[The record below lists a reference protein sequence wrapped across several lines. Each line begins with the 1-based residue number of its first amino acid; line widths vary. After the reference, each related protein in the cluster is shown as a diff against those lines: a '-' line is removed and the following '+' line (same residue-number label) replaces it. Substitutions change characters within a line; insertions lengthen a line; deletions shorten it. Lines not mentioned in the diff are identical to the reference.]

1 MTYETIRYEVT
12 DGRAE
17 ITLDR
22 PAVRNAFD
30 ETMVE
35 ELVGAVDAAETDE
48 SVYVVVLTGAGSAF
62 CAGVDTSEVLEPA
75 RERSRVHTELRLR
88 KGRLAARLLRE
99 GRKPTVAAVN
109 GPAVGGG
116 FSFALA
122 CDFRVMDEDAFF
134 RDQHLHIGIPPGPM
148 EAWVLPRLLGE
159 ARAKEFIFRR
169 RDVDPEEAR
178 ETGLVSTVADAGE
191 TMRAAREVADDL
203 RDLPAL
209 ALRETKRML
218 NADLTFGEVSDASI
232 EAHWEAL
239 SDPEHHEAL
248 DAVRE
253 GRPPSF
259 DRPY

>member
-1 MTYETIRYEVT
+1 MSYETIRYEVT

-22 PAVRNAFD
+22 PDVRNAFN

-35 ELVGAVDAAETDE
+35 ELVDAVDAAETDGD
-48 SVYVVVLTGAGSAF
+48 VYVAVLTGAGSAF
-62 CAGVDTSEVLEPA
+62 CSGVDTSQVLGPA
-75 RERSRVHTELRLR
+75 RERSRVHNELRLR
-88 KGRLAARLLRE
+88 KVRLAAGLLRE

-116 FSFALA
+116 FSFAIA
-122 CDFRVMDEDAFF
+122 CDFRVMSEDAFF

-159 ARAKEFIFRR
+159 ARAKEFVFRR
-169 RDVDPEEAR
+169 RDIEPAEAR
-178 ETGLVSTVADAGE
+178 DAGLVSEVTAPGE
-191 TMRAAREVADDL
+191 TMAVARDVADDL

-209 ALRETKRML
+209 SLRETKRMM
-218 NADLTFGEVSDASI
+218 NDDLTYDEVSKASI
-232 EAHWEAL
+232 EAHWDAL

-248 DAVRE
+248 DAMRE
-253 GRPPSF
+253 GRAPSF

>member
-1 MTYETIRYEVT
+1 MSYETIRYEVT
-12 DGRAE
+12 EGRAE

-22 PAVRNAFD
+22 PEVLNAFN
-30 ETMVE
+30 ETMTE
-35 ELVGAVDAAETDE
+35 ELVDAIDAAETDDD
-48 SVYVVVLTGAGSAF
+48 VYVTLLTGEGRAF
-62 CAGVDTSEVLEPA
+62 CSGVDTSQVLGPA
-75 RERSRVHTELRLR
+75 RERSRVHNELRLR
-88 KGRLAARLLRE
+88 KVRLAAGLLRD

-122 CDFRVMDEDAFF
+122 CDFRVMSEDAFF

-159 ARAKEFIFRR
+159 ARAKEFVFLK
-169 RDVDPEEAR
+169 RDIHPEEAR
-178 ETGLVSTVADAGE
+178 EACLVNDVAEAGE
-191 TMRAAREVADDL
+191 TLAVAREMANDL

-209 ALRETKRML
+209 SLRATKRMM
-218 NADLTFGEVSDASI
+218 NGESTFEEVSKASI
-232 EAHWEAL
+232 EAHWDAM

-248 DAVRE
+248 DSIRSGE
-253 GRPPSF
+253 TPDL